1 MRYFLVTM
9 LFAVIA
15 QATPDAP
22 GSFND
27 WMHRGNVAAQKG
39 EFNRAIACWKKTLA
53 LDRGPDVK
61 CRGEFQRVAI
71 KAAQETLSMLK
82 QGKLRQPEAPKW
94 FSNHETELW
103 MPNPCN
109 SN

>member
-1 MRYFLVTM
+1 MRYLLATM

-15 QATPDAP
+15 QATPDPP

-39 EFNRAIACWKKTLA
+39 EFNRAIACWRKTIP
-53 LDRGPDVK
+53 LDPGPVVK

-71 KAAQETLSMLK
+71 KAAQDTLSMLK
-82 QGKLRQPEAPKW
+82 QGKLRQSDAPKW
-94 FSNHETELW
+94 FSNHENELW
-103 MPNPCN
+103 LPNLCA